1 MVAEDKDALICDFA
15 EYYHIYDFESMKPSR
30 AAIYAWGL
38 PDDSRIKR
46 AMNNQPVTTD
56 LLLKAA
62 MVDRLSLLVWSKTQD
77 AEKGK
82 NQPQSIVAQLL
93 KDDKETKQ
101 ELTSYAT
108 ISDYEKARQEM
119 IQRIKDKQNG

>member
-1 MVAEDKDALICDFA
+1 MVAEAKDALICDFA